1 MTAEMGLVRPETLRH
16 QVENVLRQAIMS
28 GRFAPGARLIERE
41 LCETLGVSR
50 TSVREALRRLE
61 AEKLVRSVPHKGPVV
76 AIMSKQEATELYAI
90 RGLLEGFAT
99 GEFARIADD
108 EAIAQFGEKAK
119 LLRAQALANDQAGV
133 LKAKTELYD
142 LLLDKCGNALA
153 KEILTSLYSRVNL
166 LRATSLMHPDRLP
179 SSLREIDKLFKA
191 LKARDAE
198 GASAAARLH
207 VANAEE
213 AAMRMLT
220 ETAVEQEEGA
230 RDKRAR
236 TSPRQALAANAEAGE
251 QHELKHKRGRFQREL
266 DAASYIFNISFVTH
280 QAPAPGARPT
290 VPPVSAKRRC
300 SNIASRSSSTRDGSG
315 KRNFR

>member
-16 QVENVLRQAIMS
+16 QVENVLRQAITS

-90 RGLLEGFAT
+90 RGLLEGFAA
-99 GEFARIADD
+99 GEFARIAD
-108 EAIAQFGEKAK
+108 EAAIAQFGEKAK
-119 LLRAQALANDQAGV
+119 ALRAQALAGDQAGV

-142 LLLDKCGNALA
+142 VLLDNCGNALV
-153 KEILTSLYSRVNL
+153 KEILTSQYSRVNL

-179 SSLREIDKLFKA
+179 ASLREIDKLSKA

-207 VANAEE
+207 VANAEK
-213 AAMRMLT
+213 AAMRMLD
-220 ETAVEQEEGA
+220 ETAE
-230 RDKRAR
+230 D
-236 TSPRQALAANAEAGE
+236 
-251 QHELKHKRGRFQREL
+251 RE
-266 DAASYIFNISFVTH
+266 
-280 QAPAPGARPT
+280 
-290 VPPVSAKRRC
+290 
-300 SNIASRSSSTRDGSG
+300 
-315 KRNFR
+315 

>member
-90 RGLLEGFAT
+90 RGLLEGFAA

-166 LRATSLMHPDRLP
+166 LRATSLVHPDRLP

-207 VANAEE
+207 VANAEK

-220 ETAVEQEEGA
+220 ETAVEQE
-230 RDKRAR
+230 
-236 TSPRQALAANAEAGE
+236 
-251 QHELKHKRGRFQREL
+251 
-266 DAASYIFNISFVTH
+266 
-280 QAPAPGARPT
+280 
-290 VPPVSAKRRC
+290 
-300 SNIASRSSSTRDGSG
+300 
-315 KRNFR
+315 